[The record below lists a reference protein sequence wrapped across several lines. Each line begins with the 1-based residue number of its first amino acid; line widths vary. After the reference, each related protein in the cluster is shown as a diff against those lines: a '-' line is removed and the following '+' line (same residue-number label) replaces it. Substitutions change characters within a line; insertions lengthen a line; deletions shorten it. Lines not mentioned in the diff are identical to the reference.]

1 MPIRIIVV
9 SFERMV
15 CPLHY
20 VRSGSLA
27 ETRPHT
33 MQAATQLHLH
43 ERISLMRCLGVW
55 PPRGSGAEGG
65 MAGCAAQQ
73 NWASKQTRSIG
84 IAQTKPAGDHEPQ
97 PFTLPIRSRE
107 T

>member
-33 MQAATQLHLH
+33 TQAATKLHLH
-43 ERISLMRCLGVW
+43 ERISLTRRLGHFLS
-55 PPRGSGAEGG
+55 REAERTHE
-65 MAGCAAQQ
+65 CRVVQH
-73 NWASKQTRSIG
+73 SKIARRRQTRSIG